1 MRTRMDPSRFQLAV
15 ASVVLLCCSLGVVR
29 AARGDALVTTDF
41 RTHQWSVHAPKGTAS
56 VKGLELD
63 YAQNSIKL
71 KDGGAYEW
79 YFESPDGF
87 FTGDK
92 ALVYNGT
99 IQVHLQS
106 LEWSSTFTEGYD
118 IVLVSSKKRYTIGF
132 KGMKKD
138 GETSKVYNVSV
149 NEHSAWEH
157 LNPVLLKDG
166 GRPRTEVSKDDLIT
180 ALTTMKSLRV
190 RGGFFAGTEKTQLR
204 RVTIFQGAMAGD
216 DAAAGDGECCGG
228 RQRTCQSDVR
238 YELEFNNPGQA
249 CSVFNEVSSGTL
261 PVGDSATGNAQKVVR
276 LQKSVSAADYDYYVG
291 KRMTVTAGTGEGS
304 VGFVRNYLG
313 ELDWAVHTGVSAVEI
328 VRAGSGC
335 AAGGALEALSGS
347 GAGFRA
353 NFAVQYTIAD
363 VTLNGGGLGCAGT
376 EDNPA
381 VDTVDGTGAVT
392 ALTDEVTGNT
402 GTHYITGRAIIH
414 CNDPCTGTGLEVS
427 CTATAGALTAVS
439 IDEAG
444 VGYQAGANAPTI
456 KCPEGSLE
464 ALLSRPRQAAR
475 ASAVLPPEGRDVSA

>member
-1 MRTRMDPSRFQLAV
+1 M
-15 ASVVLLCCSLGVVR
+15 
-29 AARGDALVTTDF
+29 
-41 RTHQWSVHAPKGTAS
+41 
-56 VKGLELD
+56 
-63 YAQNSIKL
+63 
-71 KDGGAYEW
+71 
-79 YFESPDGF
+79 
-87 FTGDK
+87 
-92 ALVYNGT
+92 
-99 IQVHLQS
+99 
-106 LEWSSTFTEGYD
+106 
-118 IVLVSSKKRYTIGF
+118 
-132 KGMKKD
+132 
-138 GETSKVYNVSV
+138 
-149 NEHSAWEH
+149 
-157 LNPVLLKDG
+157 
-166 GRPRTEVSKDDLIT
+166 
-180 ALTTMKSLRV
+180 
-190 RGGFFAGTEKTQLR
+190 
-204 RVTIFQGAMAGD
+204 
-216 DAAAGDGECCGG
+216 
-228 RQRTCQSDVR
+228 R

-353 NFAVQYTIAD
+353 NFAVQYTIPD

-376 EDNPA
+376 VDNPD
-381 VDTVDGTGAVT
+381 VDTVDATGAVT
-392 ALTDEVTGNT
+392 ALTAVAGAT

-427 CTATAGALTAVS
+427 CTATAGDVTGVA
-439 IDEAG
+439 IDVAG
-444 VGYQAGANAPTI
+444 IGYQTGANAPTI

-464 ALLSRPRQAAR
+464 ARLSRPRQTAR
-475 ASAVLPPEGRDVSA
+475 CAPRSRAPS